1 MTQTAESPITTLR
14 SRMRGDVVDSTA
26 SAYTTRPARSGT
38 PASTGRPLVIARCLD
53 EADVQAAVRFATE
66 PGLEIAVRGGA
77 HAMSGTSV
85 VDGGIV
91 IDLGRM
97 NQVRVDP
104 DARRAV
110 VAGGAL
116 LGDVDAATQA
126 HGLAVPAGLVSHTG
140 VGGLTLG
147 GGMGWLARLGGLT
160 IDNLVAARVVT
171 ADGAAR
177 VASPD
182 GERRPVLGDPG
193 WWRQLRGGHG
203 VRVRTARGRADD
215 PLRAVV
221 LVARP
226 GPRDA
231 APRPRRHR
239 RVARRRQRDGRR
251 PQRAARALR
260 PRGAPARAGVRG
272 HRGRHRLSRAPRRDL
287 RSARAGRV
295 PTLRVRRRPCLT
307 SSCRRCSTR
316 PTPGGYT
323 AYDKGCYVEELSD
336 DVIDV
341 ITEHFP
347 QKTSPLSL
355 VLFYR
360 LDGAYSRVAEDAT
373 AFGGG
378 RSPRF
383 GVFMIGVCPVSEML
397 PGEREWVR
405 SMADAL
411 RPSAADDGLYVNG
424 MTDFDARSSVEM
436 AYGPEK
442 YARLRGDQVEVRP
455 RQRVPAQRQHPADA
469 TLTVSRSSSAPRW
482 SSPRRAGGSP

>member
-1 MTQTAESPITTLR
+1 VEGSELHPGGSVLPEEHRMTQTAESPSTTLR
-14 SRMRGDVVDSTA
+14 SRMRGDVVDETDL
-26 SAYTTRPARSGT
+26 AYDEARKVWNAGID
-38 PASTGRPLVIARCLD
+38 GRPLVIARCLD
-53 EADVQAAVRFATE
+53 ETDVQAAVRFATE
-66 PGLEIAVRGGA
+66 ERLEIAVRGGA

-91 IDLGRM
+91 IDLGSM

-104 DARRAV
+104 DARHAV

-147 GGMGWLARLGGLT
+147 GGMGWLSRLGGLT
-160 IDNLVAARVVT
+160 IDNLVSARVVT
-171 ADGAAR
+171 ADGAAQ
-177 VASPD
+177 VASPTENPD
-182 GERRPVLGDPG
+182 LF
-193 WWRQLRGGHG
+193 WAIRGGGGNFG
-203 VRVRTARGRADD
+203 VVTEFEFALLEVGPMIHFGLLFWSVDQGPAM
-215 PLRAVV
+215 LR
-221 LVARP
+221 
-226 GPRDA
+226 
-231 APRPRRHR
+231 H
-239 RVARRRQRDGRR
+239 
-251 PQRAARALR
+251 
-260 PRGAPARAGVRG
+260 VRG
-272 HRGRHRLSRAPRRDL
+272 VIDGLPDDVNVMIGGLNAPPAPFVPEEHQL
-287 RSARAGRV
+287 APGYAAIVVGTGSPEHHAETCSALKEGVA
-295 PTLRVRRRPCLT
+295 PLFEFA
-307 SSCRRCSTR
+307 
-316 PTPGGYT
+316 TPMPYVELQKMLDEANAWGSY

-341 ITEHFP
+341 VTEHFP

-360 LDGAYSRVAEDAT
+360 LDGAYSRVAEDET

-397 PGEREWVR
+397 PVEREWVR

-442 YARLRGDQVEVRP
+442 YTRLVEIKSKYDPDNVFRRNANIPPTP
-455 RQRVPAQRQHPADA
+455 R
-469 TLTVSRSSSAPRW
+469 
-482 SSPRRAGGSP
+482 